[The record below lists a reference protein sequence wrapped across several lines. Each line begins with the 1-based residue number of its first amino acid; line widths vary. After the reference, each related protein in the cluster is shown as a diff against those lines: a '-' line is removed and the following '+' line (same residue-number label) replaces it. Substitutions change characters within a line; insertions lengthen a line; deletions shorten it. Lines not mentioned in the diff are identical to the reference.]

1 MNQKLSIHILEEHD
15 RENVRHLLIQSY
27 RQYEKEFTSPESW
40 QAYLEHIT
48 DSVDNV
54 QIDRILVAKTG
65 QYVIGSLQLFKNS
78 ESAYGRPELEISSP
92 IVRLLAVHPDARGRG
107 VARALLN
114 ESLLYAKSKGA
125 DSLYLHSSDVMY
137 KAIQLYEWLGFTRD
151 QSKEFTNQNV
161 LVKCYRYD
169 LNREGE
175 HSETGGTRS
184 TFNFHT
190 TSIAPISRAVERG
203 V

>member
-1 MNQKLSIHILEEHD
+1 VNQELSIHSLEEHD
-15 RENVRHLLIQSY
+15 RENVRQLLIESY

-48 DSVDNV
+48 ASVDNV

-65 QYVIGSLQLFKNS
+65 QSVIGTLQLFETS
-78 ESAYGRPELEISSP
+78 ETAYGRPELEISSP
-92 IVRLLAVHPDARGRG
+92 IIRLLAVHPDARGRG

-114 ESLLYAKSKGA
+114 ESLLYAQSKGA

-161 LVKCYRYD
+161 LVKCYRFD
-169 LNREGE
+169 LKREGE
-175 HSETGGTRS
+175 PHEPGGTRS
-184 TFNFHT
+184 IFNLHT
-190 TSIAPISRAVERG
+190 TSITPVSGAVERG
-203 V
+203 I